1 MIYYLVKAGKPQK
14 TIDVFLNKVAP
25 EAKAF
30 ITPLTYEKV
39 FRRKKIRLGTYIF
52 SDLERLNNFE
62 LEAAAEIWSALEKY
76 LPNIKLLNH
85 PLKAMR
91 RYQLLRCLYK
101 RGLND
106 FNVYRLTEL
115 RCPEKFPVFIRGEN
129 DHAGAETAL
138 IHDQEQLKAEI
149 ESMIS
154 SGKTVESRIIV
165 EFNTEQD
172 TDHYYKKYSAYN
184 IFGKILPRHLIFSNQ
199 WHVKHRDV
207 TNENIIKQSKE
218 YMRENPHAEEIMKI
232 FSIANIDY
240 GRIDY
245 SIVEGK
251 LQTYEINTN
260 PKIAGPI
267 TAIDH
272 KYGAKIRFIP
282 HFLSAMKLLDSVAGE
297 KDIIRVLFTK
307 NPIEPYGPRNFGK
320 LKLKIII
327 KALWKKLK
335 LFHKH
340 FMF

>member
-39 FRRKKIRLGTYIF
+39 FRIKKIRLGTYIF

-91 RYQLLRCLYK
+91 RYHLLRCLHDQ
-101 RGLND
+101 GLND

-115 RCPEKFPVFIRGEN
+115 RCPAKFPVFIRGEN
-129 DHAGAETAL
+129 DHDGAETGL
-138 IHDQEQLKAEI
+138 IHDQEKFVTET
-149 ESMIS
+149 ESLIS
-154 SGKTVESRIIV
+154 SGKTIESRIM
-165 EFNTEQD
+165 TEYCAQ
-172 TDHYYKKYSAYN
+172 TDEDGLYSTYSAYN
-184 IFGKILPRHLIFSNQ
+184 IAGRIIPRHLIFNDKWMTKSF
-199 WHVKHRDV
+199 K
-207 TNENIIKQSKE
+207 IINDKTIEKSKI
-218 YMRENPHAEEIMKI
+218 YMNENPHAEIIMDI

-245 SIVEGK
+245 SIVDGK

-260 PKIAGPI
+260 PFIAKPI
-267 TAIDH
+267 TERDHRIGAKLVFIPMFIERMKAID
-272 KYGAKIRFIP
+272 ISPNR
-282 HFLSAMKLLDSVAGE
+282 
-297 KDIIRVLFTK
+297 
-307 NPIEPYGPRNFGK
+307 NPIVNISFEIDPVEPYGKINFRRK
-320 LKLKIII
+320 NFWRKFKR
-327 KALWKKLK
+327 K
-335 LFHKH
+335 FHWRK
-340 FMF
+340 

>member
-1 MIYYLVKAGKPQK
+1 MIYYLVKAGKPKYK

-30 ITPLTYEKV
+30 ITPLAYENV
-39 FRRKKIRLGTYIF
+39 FRTKKFRLGTYIF

-115 RCPEKFPVFIRGEN
+115 KCPERFPVFIRGEN

-138 IHDQEQLKAEI
+138 IHDQEQLEAEI
-149 ESMIS
+149 EYLIS
-154 SGKTVESRIIV
+154 SGKTIESRIIV

-184 IFGKILPRHLIFSNQ
+184 ISGKILPRHLIFSNQ
-199 WHVKHRDV
+199 WHVKDPDV
-207 TNENIIKQSKE
+207 VCENTINQSKE

-245 SIVEGK
+245 SIVEGE

-260 PKIAGPI
+260 PRISGPI
-267 TAIDH
+267 TATDQ
-272 KYGAKIRFIP
+272 KYGAKASFIP
-282 HFLSAMKLLDSVAGE
+282 EFLSAMKLIDSVIEE
-297 KDIIRVLFTK
+297 KNIIRVSFTK
-307 NPIEPYGPRNFGK
+307 NPIEPYGQTSFRK
-320 LKLKIII
+320 LIWVSFKIII
-327 KALWKKLK
+327 KRLLK
-335 LFHKH
+335 MIKNIF
-340 FMF
+340 